1 MAANPRTV
9 RTVRS
14 LTARS
19 RLHRVAVAQ
28 SRSFGTVSVFL
39 TATVVL
45 GLTALFFLWQSG
57 TGLKSEYQVQHLQ
70 TYLSSLQSDQI
81 QLESHKA
88 LLQQTSLQSAAK
100 YHMSLYN
107 AAPQRVITA
116 TLPVGASS
124 AASAQDAAPMQAT
137 IRLSTTSTAT
147 GSWAQAL
154 WTAFY
159 NAFH

>member
-1 MAANPRTV
+1 LGRNNHDSESSYHSYSSRTHGAFAAAPD
-9 RTVRS
+9 
-14 LTARS
+14 
-19 RLHRVAVAQ
+19 
-28 SRSFGTVSVFL
+28 GTVSVFL
-39 TATVVL
+39 LATVVL

-70 TYLSSLQSDQI
+70 AYLSSLQSETIRLQN
-81 QLESHKA
+81 QA
-88 LLQQTSLQSAAK
+88 FLLRQTSLPSAAR
-100 YHMSLYN
+100 YGMSLYN

-116 TLPVGASS
+116 TLPSGTLSTAN
-124 AASAQDAAPMQAT
+124 AQDTAPLQAT

-147 GSWAQAL
+147 GSWAQSL